1 MTLANVIITI
11 IYYYE
16 KHKNTIAIIYATIT
30 LTIKNIN
37 NKAANN
43 ISKNDA
49 NKFFYLNDNGDNDN
63 NTVFTTNNST
73 IVVIISKY
81 LLLCIDIFIIAILF
95 NTFTIMTEISRM
107 RNGIHG
113 DSDLDSCR
121 VKIDGIFGASH
132 VSCSLNR
139 WSKCARLQH
148 PRETMAVQVTF
159 DAVSH

>member
-49 NKFFYLNDNGDNDN
+49 NKFFCLNDNGDNDN
-63 NTVFTTNNST
+63 TVFTTNNSI

-95 NTFTIMTEISRM
+95 CTITIMTEISRM

-148 PRETMAVQVTF
+148 SRETMAVQVTF